1 MNVHRIV
8 THLFALSRLEI
19 SLSTFCTFS
28 TFLCLT
34 VRFPCLFLF
43 FFIQN
48 RSSCFINSVKVSK
61 NLKIKSRSMYN
72 LFSVFSAFNGVVVV
86 MSQISSQCPQAK
98 KTKCQSWCGNT
109 MGDVCSGLYAS
120 TNQGRLGF
128 REGDLKETISKIKHS
143 DRGNRD
149 SAEINSMRK

>member
-8 THLFALSRLEI
+8 THLFALFRLEI

-98 KTKCQSWCGNT
+98 KQNARADVETQWVMSARACMLRPIRADWVFGRGTLKKQS
-109 MGDVCSGLYAS
+109 V
-120 TNQGRLGF
+120 
-128 REGDLKETISKIKHS
+128 K
-143 DRGNRD
+143 
-149 SAEINSMRK
+149 